1 MTVPVRNESSTSCTC
16 PSNGPPMNKIS
27 NPLTSSPSF
36 PISLQMHARARTSA
50 SIEAQPLLRATS
62 AGDDWAVSEPNGAR
76 DEPGR
81 DRLRRAIVE
90 ALRDGFFRTD
100 VDGAILEVNDA
111 FCTLVGYA
119 EREVVG
125 MRPPH
130 PWWLEDPQGGERTDE
145 KIARLR
151 EGTDRGIE
159 LADTIVSRDGR
170 RLHVNASVR
179 VLRDD
184 GGAVT
189 GFVGTLEDISER
201 SAAQDRAG
209 RLGELGEL
217 LARSVEEDEVL
228 DVILDGVLRTVA
240 LKGAGL
246 FLPTNDGALEPR
258 RHRGM
263 GWTQEEPAL
272 PLSADL
278 PITRAFI
285 EGTPYFFSDRAEME
299 REFPDVTPLTNAK
312 DDHAR
317 ATLPLLGRR
326 APAAVLHL
334 LFNGVY
340 EFSKQERTFL
350 GEVAARCGLSLE
362 RASLYDEQRRDAVRA
377 QRLQEAFAA
386 MAAAGTPAEI
396 AQIALQD
403 AVPAFSARAGSL
415 ALVDEEGSELRLLG
429 FEGSDAARAEGWDV
443 LPLGADLP
451 GTDAV
456 RQRRAIYLGDRAAIA
471 ERYPDQVA
479 LSEKVGDHAWAALP
493 LMTGTRSIGLL
504 FVNFP
509 TAQAFDAPQR
519 LALESMA
526 DRTASAIGRARRSA
540 HEHDVAVTLQHSL
553 LPVVADRP
561 SVRIATRY
569 EAGAQGLD
577 VGGDWYDSIGLPDGR
592 IAFAVGDVVG
602 RGLEAAATMGHLRS
616 ALGALALRGEGPG
629 AVLEGLDEFAR
640 AAMGTHMAT
649 VAYAE
654 LHPNDG
660 TMRYACAGHPPPIL
674 VPVDGPARPL
684 DGARSPIL
692 EMLDVPRVRPV
703 ATARMDPGD
712 ALVMYTDG
720 LTERRN
726 ETPDVGLD
734 RLLRVLDASRDG
746 DPEAI
751 CDILLERVAPI
762 GARRDDIAI
771 LCARLREI
779 AAVITRVDA
788 AADRLVDIRTDLEA
802 WLRGHEIPAP
812 LLEDLVLAVA
822 EASAN
827 AVEHAYRDG
836 RAGDITIEGSVDQ
849 DAVLKIVDHG
859 TWRYGEG
866 DPDRGRGM
874 HIMRSL
880 VDDMEV
886 IRRSD
891 GTTVLLR
898 KWLTGSS

>member
-1 MTVPVRNESSTSCTC
+1 M
-16 PSNGPPMNKIS
+16 
-27 NPLTSSPSF
+27 
-36 PISLQMHARARTSA
+36 
-50 SIEAQPLLRATS
+50 
-62 AGDDWAVSEPNGAR
+62 SEPTGAR
-76 DEPGR
+76 DEPR
-81 DRLRRAIVE
+81 PDRLRRAIVE

-100 VDGAILEVNDA
+100 VDGAIVEINDA
-111 FCTLVGYA
+111 FCTLVGYT
-119 EREVVG
+119 EREILG
-125 MRPPH
+125 MEPPH
-130 PWWLEDPQGGERTDE
+130 PWWLEDPEGGERSGD
-145 KIARLR
+145 KIAGLLD
-151 EGTDRGIE
+151 GAIDGIE
-159 LADTIVSRDGR
+159 FTDTIASRDGR
-170 RLHVNASVR
+170 RLHVSASVR

-184 GGAVT
+184 DGDVT
-189 GFVGTLEDISER
+189 GSVGTLEDVSER

-209 RLGELGEL
+209 HLGELGEL

-228 DVILDGVLRTVA
+228 DVILDGVMRTVG

-246 FLPTNDGALEPR
+246 FLPTNEGALEPR

-263 GWTQEEPAL
+263 GWTHDEPAL
-272 PLSADL
+272 ALSSDL

-285 EGTPYFFSDRAEME
+285 EGTPYFFSDRDEME
-299 REFPDVTPLTNAK
+299 RAFPDVAPLMNVK

-326 APAAVLHL
+326 GPAAVLHL
-334 LFNGVY
+334 LFNGVN
-340 EFSKQERTFL
+340 EFSKVERTFL
-350 GEVAARCGLSLE
+350 GEVATRCGLALE

-386 MAAAGTPAEI
+386 MAAAGSPAEI

-415 ALVDEEGSELRLLG
+415 ALVDDEGSELRLLA
-429 FEGSDAARAEGWDV
+429 FEGPGAAGAEGWDV
-443 LPLGADLP
+443 VSLGADLP

-456 RQRRAIYLGDRAAIA
+456 RQRTAIYLGDRAAIV

-526 DRTASAIGRARRSA
+526 DRTASAIGRARRA
-540 HEHDVAVTLQHSL
+540 VHEHDVAVTLQHSL
-553 LPVVADRP
+553 LPVVVDRP

-660 TMRYACAGHPPPIL
+660 TVRYACAGHPPPIL
-674 VPVDGPARPL
+674 VPADGPARPL
-684 DGARSPIL
+684 DGARSPLL

-712 ALVMYTDG
+712 TLVLYTDG
-720 LTERRN
+720 LTERRD
-726 ETPDVGLD
+726 ETPDIGLD
-734 RLLRVLDASRDG
+734 RLLRVLDASKDE
-746 DPEAI
+746 DPEVI
-751 CDILLERVAPI
+751 CDVLLDRVAPV

-771 LCARLREI
+771 LCARRREI
-779 AAVITRVDA
+779 GTVINEVEA
-788 AADRLVDIRTDLEA
+788 AADRLVEIRADVEA
-802 WLRGHEIPAP
+802 WLRGHQIPVP
-812 LLEDLVLAVA
+812 LREDLVLAVA

-836 RAGDITIEGSVDQ
+836 RAGDITIEGFVDQ
-849 DAVLKIVDHG
+849 DVVLRIVDRG
-859 TWRYGEG
+859 TWRFGEG

-880 VDDMEV
+880 VDDMEL
-886 IRRSD
+886 IRRPD
-891 GTTVLLR
+891 GTTVVLR
-898 KWLTGSS
+898 KLLAGTD